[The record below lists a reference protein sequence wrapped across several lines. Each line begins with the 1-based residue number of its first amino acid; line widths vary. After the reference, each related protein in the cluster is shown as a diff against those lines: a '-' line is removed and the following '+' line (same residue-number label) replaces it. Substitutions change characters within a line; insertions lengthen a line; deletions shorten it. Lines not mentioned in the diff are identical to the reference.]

1 MAGAALALTL
11 LYPPPSFGAAGTT
24 APGKHVLVYFVIDDK
39 RVGHEILRTTAGG
52 GTDQLILEK
61 YVVRGDL
68 ATFIVINRGK
78 KPHGFTFYGHKIR
91 SLGPGKRT
99 RFTVTLLRRGS
110 FPYAATPGRGKAFRG
125 VFPVY

>member
-1 MAGAALALTL
+1 M
-11 LYPPPSFGAAGTT
+11 
-24 APGKHVLVYFVIDDK
+24 LVYFVMNDK
-39 RVGHEILRTTAGG
+39 RIAYEILRTTAGG

-61 YVVRGDL
+61 YVVRGDF

-78 KPHGFTFYGHKIR
+78 KPHGFSFYGHKIR

-99 RFTVTLLRRGS
+99 RFSATLLRRGS
-110 FPYAATPGRGKAFRG
+110 FPYAGTPGRTRAFKG